1 VHTFDGLPEHRM
13 VPSPSQPESMRFI
26 DIVRTFIGQQPG

>member
-1 VHTFDGLPEHRM
+1 VHSFAGLPEHRM

-26 DIVRTFIGQQPG
+26 ETVSVFIRQKTG